1 MKVCN
6 SLNRSCDVRD
16 VARDTLIKMAT
27 ALGSMYLQYLIK
39 EMKELLTRGY
49 QVIVINLTLSPPYF
63 TVCVYSHPVKMQEY
77 VSPLQSGQ
85 CLYTNTVA

>member
-6 SLNRSCDVRD
+6 SLKNHLPDVRD

-27 ALGSMYLQYLIK
+27 ALGSKYLPYLIK

-49 QVIVINLTLSPPYF
+49 QVIIIILTISPQYF
-63 TVCVYSHPVKMQEY
+63 TVCVCSHPD
-77 VSPLQSGQ
+77 
-85 CLYTNTVA
+85 T